1 MERELTGRTY
11 VISHGTLEDGAE
23 AYRFILF
30 WDLVSLLICKMF
42 WSNGAYG
49 SYHLHLLRHYHR
61 ELGGILQPMFVS
73 PWIPDENS
81 DPSTQAMT
89 TVPNLAFV
97 QRRSSD
103 VVSSSISPS

>member
-1 MERELTGRTY
+1 MERELTPRTY
-11 VISHGTLEDGAE
+11 VVGHGTFEDGAE
-23 AYRFILF
+23 AYRLVLF
-30 WDLVSLLICKMF
+30 RGLVSLLIHKML
-42 WSNGAYG
+42 WSSGADG
-49 SYHLHLLRHYHR
+49 SYHLHLLRYYHK

-73 PWIPDENS
+73 PWIPDEDS

-103 VVSSSISPS
+103 VVSLSLSPS